1 MIKIIKYIVEEI
13 KMHWGGNQYIE
24 TYKGRMF
31 RLYCSKI
38 AYNKPHDSI
47 EAYESI
53 LEKIMTRC
61 GYDTKE
67 EAAVAYLFTSSFMDN
82 DQIQQQ

>member
-1 MIKIIKYIVEEI
+1 MLDLIRYKIEEI
-13 KMHWGGNQYIE
+13 KMKWRGKQYVE
-24 TYKGRMF
+24 TYKGKMF

-38 AYNKPHDSI
+38 AYNKPYDTI
-47 EAYESI
+47 EAYEDI
-53 LEKIMTRC
+53 LQKIMTRC

-67 EAAVAYLFTSSFMDN
+67 EAAVAYLFTSSFIDD